1 MINNKGL
8 LPRKKAVKCGQGRRA
23 FKPSTLQASRIL
35 ATKETH
41 SYIDGGGRPKDQ
53 NECDTSI
60 ISCDKRAFETFP
72 LLVMTPACIRMV
84 DHVPIVTQLASG
96 SSR

>member
-1 MINNKGL
+1 M
-8 LPRKKAVKCGQGRRA
+8 
-23 FKPSTLQASRIL
+23 
-35 ATKETH
+35 
-41 SYIDGGGRPKDQ
+41 DGGGRPKDQ

-60 ISCDKRAFETFP
+60 ISCDKRAFETLP